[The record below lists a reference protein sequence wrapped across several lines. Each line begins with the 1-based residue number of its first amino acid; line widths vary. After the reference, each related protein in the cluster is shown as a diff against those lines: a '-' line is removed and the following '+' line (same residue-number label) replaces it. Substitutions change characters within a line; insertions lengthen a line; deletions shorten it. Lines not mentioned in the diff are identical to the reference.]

1 MKEKPKSYDDAFKLL
16 ATQDAEALL
25 LLLGELQPGEKAEI
39 TPLERELRISTK
51 LPDQPY
57 HVVSERGE
65 RIVHVEAES
74 WWKNVMPKRMA
85 DYGAREWLKYKLPV
99 ECFVLLLTDRGLPK
113 HPRTMARIDA
123 GDVQITVQYRI
134 VRLSQ
139 ISAKQIL
146 KTRSEYLLPFIPLMN
161 RTIKDLEA
169 GAKLITE
176 IEDEQQ
182 RSELSLYFS
191 VFSGV
196 EYNAAD
202 VLELVGRN
210 RMAIMELMKES
221 WVYQDI
227 VNKSLTKGRI
237 EGREE
242 GREEGQ
248 LELAHNMLSQLVARR
263 FPAASVAKKIA
274 QLHDVAALKELCLDF
289 HEIQDA
295 VALRQ
300 RLDEAIKSQKAK

>member
-1 MKEKPKSYDDAFKLL
+1 MLL
-16 ATQDAEALL
+16 I
-25 LLLGELQPGEKAEI
+25 G
-39 TPLERELRISTK
+39 
-51 LPDQPY
+51 
-57 HVVSERGE
+57 
-65 RIVHVEAES
+65 
-74 WWKNVMPKRMA
+74 
-85 DYGAREWLKYKLPV
+85 
-99 ECFVLLLTDRGLPK
+99 RGLPK
-113 HPRTMARIDA
+113 HPRTMTRIDA
-123 GDVQITVQYRI
+123 GDVQITVQFRI

-139 ISAKQIL
+139 ISAQQIL
-146 KTRSEYLLPFIPLMN
+146 KTRREYLLPFIPLMN
-161 RTIKDLEA
+161 RTINDLEA

-210 RMAIMELMKES
+210 RMAILELMKES

-227 VNKSLTKGRI
+227 VNKSLTKGRM
-237 EGREE
+237 EGRT
-242 GREEGQ
+242 EGQ
-248 LELAHNMLSQLVARR
+248 LELAHNMLSQLIARR
-263 FPAASVAKKIA
+263 FPTASVAKKIV

>member
-1 MKEKPKSYDDAFKLL
+1 MSEKPKTYDDAFKRL
-16 ATQDAEALL
+16 ASQDAEGLL

-57 HVVSERGE
+57 RVVSARGE

-74 WWKNVMPKRMA
+74 WWKNVMPSRMA
-85 DYGAREWLKYKLPV
+85 DYGAREWMAYKLPV
-99 ECFVLLLTDRGLPK
+99 ECFVLLLTDRGLPNN
-113 HPRTMARIDA
+113 PRTTARIDA
-123 GDVQITVQYRI
+123 GDVQITVQFRI

-139 ISAKQIL
+139 ISAQQIL
-146 KTRSEYLLPFIPLMN
+146 KTRREYLLPFVPLMN
-161 RTIKDLEA
+161 RTIKDLET
-169 GAKLITE
+169 GARLITE

-182 RSELSLYFS
+182 RNELSLYFS

-196 EYNAAD
+196 AYNAAD

-227 VNKSLTKGRI
+227 VNKSRTA
-237 EGREE
+237 
-242 GREEGQ
+242 GQ
-248 LELAHNMLSQLVARR
+248 LELLQDMLRQLVARR
-263 FPAASVAKKIA
+263 FPNAPVAKKLA
-274 QLHDVAALKELCLDF
+274 RLHDVAVLQQLCLEF
-289 HEIQDA
+289 NEIQDA
-295 VALRQ
+295 VALRK
-300 RLDEAIKSQKAK
+300 RLDEAIQAQKQ

>member
-25 LLLGELQPGEKAEI
+25 LLLGELQPGEKAKI

-99 ECFVLLLTDRGLPK
+99 ECFVLLLTDRGLPQN
-113 HPRTMARIDA
+113 PRTMARIDA

-139 ISAKQIL
+139 ISAQQIL
-146 KTRSEYLLPFIPLMN
+146 KTRREYLLPFIPLMN

-210 RMAIMELMKES
+210 RMAILELMKES

-227 VNKSLTKGRI
+227 VNKSRA
-237 EGREE
+237 EGRTEA
-242 GREEGQ
+242 Q
-248 LELAHNMLSQLVARR
+248 LEVMQDTLRQHISRR
-263 FPAASVAKKIA
+263 FPTAKVANKIA
-274 QLHDVAALKELCLDF
+274 QLHDVAAVQQLCLEF
-289 HEIQDA
+289 NEIQDA

-300 RLDEAIKSQKAK
+300 RLDEAIKSQKSK